1 MGKSSTK
8 KNIIYQMIYEILILI
23 LPFATSPYISRIFG
37 ANGLGEYS
45 YTYNIAGYFVL
56 FAMLGIKNYG
66 NRTIAKTR
74 DNEDALNKN
83 FSNILA
89 IHLIVSVLCVFAY
102 ILYVKCFAE
111 MKTYAAI
118 QTIYVISAV
127 FDISWFYFGI
137 EKFKMTVIRSSIIKI
152 LNVVFIFVFVREN
165 TDLWK
170 YCLIMA
176 LGMFI
181 SQVVLWIPLKRYVR
195 IIKPDLKEMKIHVKP
210 LIILFIPIIAISL
223 YRFMD
228 KIMIGMMSKKTQLG
242 YYENAEKVCNIPITI
257 IASFG
262 TVMLPK
268 ISNMISKSN
277 DKLSGKYMKISMRYI
292 MLLAL
297 ALAFGLAGISDT
309 FSIVFWGNG
318 FAACGNIIKLLS
330 ITIPFIA
337 FANILRTQYL
347 IPYQMDKEYLIS
359 VILGA
364 VVNVVVN
371 YLLIPTYGGIGAAIG
386 TISAEVIVC
395 LSQSVLV
402 MRKVPLKECVSQFIM
417 FVPVGAVMFLGVYQT
432 SKLMDISISSL
443 FIQVIAGVVI
453 YGIFSLIILYFIKD
467 EIFMKFLNNLKKK
480 LGKGAKV

>member
-1 MGKSSTK
+1 MEKSSTK
-8 KNIIYQMIYEILILI
+8 KNILYQMIYEILILI
-23 LPFATSPYISRIFG
+23 LPFVTSPYISRIFG

-66 NRTIAKTR
+66 NRTIARTR
-74 DNEDALNKN
+74 DDEETLNKN
-83 FSNILA
+83 FSNIFA
-89 IHLIVSVLCVFAY
+89 IHLIVSVLCVLVY
-102 ILYVKCFAE
+102 ILYVRFFAE

-152 LNVVFIFVFVREN
+152 LNVVFIFIFVRKD

-176 LGMFI
+176 LGMLI
-181 SQVVLWIPLKRYVR
+181 SQVVLWIPLKRYVH
-195 IIKPDLKEMKIHVKP
+195 IVKPDLKAMKIHIKP

-228 KIMIGMMSKKTQLG
+228 KIMIGMMSEKRELG
-242 YYENAEKVCNIPITI
+242 YYENAEKVCNIPITV

-277 DKLSGKYMKISMRYI
+277 DKLSGRYMKISMRYI

-309 FSIVFWGNG
+309 FSVVFWGKG
-318 FAACGNIIKLLS
+318 FASCGNIIKLLS
-330 ITIPFIA
+330 VTIPFIA

-364 VVNVVVN
+364 VANVVVN
-371 YLLIPTYGGIGAAIG
+371 YLLIPSYGGIGASIG

-395 LSQSVLV
+395 LSQSILV
-402 MRKVPLKECVSQFIM
+402 MKKIPMKECVRQFIV
-417 FVPVGAVMFLGVYQT
+417 FVPIGFVMFIGVYQANRM
-432 SKLMDISISSL
+432 LEMSIVSL
-443 FIQVIAGVVI
+443 LTEVLIGVII
-453 YGIFSLIILYFIKD
+453 YCIFSAIFLYFIKD
-467 EIFMKFLNNLKKK
+467 EIFMKFLNNFKKK
-480 LGKGAKV
+480 FGKGAKS

>member
-1 MGKSSTK
+1 MEKSSTK
-8 KNIIYQMIYEILILI
+8 KNILYQMIYEILILI
-23 LPFATSPYISRIFG
+23 LPFVTSPYISRIFG

-66 NRTIAKTR
+66 NRTIARTR
-74 DNEDALNKN
+74 DDEETLNKN
-83 FSNILA
+83 FSNIFA
-89 IHLIVSVLCVFAY
+89 IHLIVSVLCVLVY
-102 ILYVKCFAE
+102 ILYVRFFAE

-152 LNVVFIFVFVREN
+152 LNVVFIFIFVRKD

-176 LGMFI
+176 LGMLI
-181 SQVVLWIPLKRYVR
+181 SQVVLWIPLKRYVH
-195 IIKPDLKEMKIHVKP
+195 IVKPDLKAMKIHIKP

-228 KIMIGMMSKKTQLG
+228 KIMIGMMSEKTELG
-242 YYENAEKVCNIPITI
+242 YYENAEKVCNIPITV

-277 DKLSGKYMKISMRYI
+277 DKLSGRYMKISMRYI

-309 FSIVFWGNG
+309 FSVVFWGKG
-318 FAACGNIIKLLS
+318 FASCGNIIKLLS
-330 ITIPFIA
+330 VTIPFIA

-364 VVNVVVN
+364 VANVVVN
-371 YLLIPTYGGIGAAIG
+371 YLLIPSYGGIGASIG

-395 LSQSVLV
+395 LSQSILV
-402 MRKVPLKECVSQFIM
+402 MKKIPMKECVRQFIV
-417 FVPVGAVMFLGVYQT
+417 FVPIGFVMFIGVYQANRM
-432 SKLMDISISSL
+432 LEMSIVSL
-443 FIQVIAGVVI
+443 LTEVLIGVII
-453 YGIFSLIILYFIKD
+453 YCIFSAIFLYFIKD
-467 EIFMKFLNNLKKK
+467 EIFMKFLNNFKKK
-480 LGKGAKV
+480 FGKGAKS

>member
-1 MGKSSTK
+1 MEKSSTK
-8 KNIIYQMIYEILILI
+8 KNILYQMIYEILILI
-23 LPFATSPYISRIFG
+23 LPFVTSPYISRIFG

-66 NRTIAKTR
+66 NRTIARTR
-74 DNEDALNKN
+74 DDEETLNKN
-83 FSNILA
+83 FSNIFA
-89 IHLIVSVLCVFAY
+89 IHLIVSVLCVLVY
-102 ILYVKCFAE
+102 ILYVRFFAE

-152 LNVVFIFVFVREN
+152 LNVVFIFIFVRKD

-176 LGMFI
+176 LGMLI
-181 SQVVLWIPLKRYVR
+181 SQVVLWIPLKRYVH
-195 IIKPDLKEMKIHVKP
+195 IVKPDLKAMKIHIKP

-228 KIMIGMMSKKTQLG
+228 KIMIGMMSEKTELG
-242 YYENAEKVCNIPITI
+242 YYENAEKVCNIPITV

-277 DKLSGKYMKISMRYI
+277 DKLSGRYMKISMRYI

-309 FSIVFWGNG
+309 FSVVFWGKG
-318 FAACGNIIKLLS
+318 FASCGNIIKLLS
-330 ITIPFIA
+330 VTIPFIA

-364 VVNVVVN
+364 VANVVVN
-371 YLLIPTYGGIGAAIG
+371 YLLIPSYGGIGASIG

-395 LSQSVLV
+395 LSQSILV
-402 MRKVPLKECVSQFIM
+402 MEKIPMKECVRQFIV
-417 FVPVGAVMFLGVYQT
+417 FVPIGFVMFIGVYQANRM
-432 SKLMDISISSL
+432 LEMSIVSL
-443 FIQVIAGVVI
+443 LTEVLIGVII
-453 YGIFSLIILYFIKD
+453 YCIFSAIFLYFIKD
-467 EIFMKFLNNLKKK
+467 EIFMKFLNNFKKK
-480 LGKGAKV
+480 FGKGAKS